1 MAHQHRHQHGHHD
14 HDHEPSLEEQREALT
29 AEFWDER
36 YGGSERV
43 WSGNPNRR
51 LVEQAADLPVGT
63 ALDVG
68 CGEGADA
75 IWLASQG
82 WQVTAVDVSEVA
94 LERTARHAIEKGVDE
109 RVDVGFYDVLGE
121 RPPRKPHGRAGFDL
135 VSAHFMHVPEPD
147 FAGVYRRIAAAVAP
161 GGRLLVVAHHPFDV
175 ESGARDSHGP
185 GLLFGPDRVLGVLG
199 EEDWEVEVAEVQARE
214 QATPDGPMEV
224 KDTVVRLRR
233 R

>member
-1 MAHQHRHQHGHHD
+1 MPHHGHHH
-14 HDHEPSLEEQREALT
+14 HDRELTLEEQRAALT

-36 YGGSERV
+36 YGSSDRV

-51 LVEQAADLPVGT
+51 LVEQAADLPPGT

-68 CGEGADA
+68 CGEGGDA
-75 IWLASQG
+75 IWLAGRG
-82 WQVTAVDVSEVA
+82 WEVTAVDVSEVA
-94 LERTARHAIEKGVDE
+94 LSRTAKHAIDAGVDR

-121 RPPRKPHGRAGFDL
+121 RPPRRPHGRPGYDL
-135 VSAHFMHVPEPD
+135 VSAHFMHVPEAD

-175 ESGARDSHGP
+175 ESGARESHGP
-185 GLLFGPDRVLGVLG
+185 GLLFGPDRVLETLG
-199 EEDWEVEVAEVQARE
+199 TDEWEVEVAEVQPRE
-214 QATPDGPMEV
+214 QDTPDGPMQV

-233 R
+233 RQ